1 MGNGKPATSNRKRE
15 TGNWK
20 RAAAAIGCLLLS
32 ADLAG
37 QGATFKAPPAH
48 FADADRRAK
57 LARAFPEIDRL
68 VQEFV
73 ARSRVPGAAW
83 GIVIDGELA
92 HTGVTG
98 YRDVPSK
105 SPVTPD
111 TVFRI
116 ASMTKSFT
124 AAAILK
130 LRDEGK
136 LSLDDPAEKYVPEMK
151 ALVYPTS
158 DSPRITIRHLLSHSE
173 GFPEDNPWG
182 DQQLAETDEGLSAL
196 IKAGIPFS
204 NAPGVAYEYSNFGFA
219 ILGRIVANVS
229 RGTRGTEGRGTRGTR
244 GTLTEEY
251 TRYVERHI
259 LRPLGMTST
268 TLEPSSVPPGRLAH
282 GYRWEDN
289 QWKSEPLLA
298 NGSFG
303 SMGGMLTTLSDL
315 GKYVGAFL
323 AAWPPRDGPETG
335 PIRRSSLREMQQVW
349 RPSPASVSR
358 STGAGAPAVSLNA
371 GGYGYGL
378 RVSQTC
384 QFPTVVSHSGGLPGF
399 GTQMR
404 WLPEYG
410 VGVIAFG
417 NLTYTGWSRT
427 IDAALEALANTGG
440 LQPRVVEPSPA
451 LTAARDAVAGLVVK
465 WDDAAA
471 DRIAAENLFLDQSR
485 DRRRAAIEALRAQV
499 GACTA
504 GSGFDRVE
512 NALRGDWTMSC
523 ERGKLRV
530 AITLAPTNPP
540 TVQFLSVSPAPAN
553 ATSMQRSGA
562 CPQ

>member
-1 MGNGKPATSNRKRE
+1 MRRSKDTKEQGYEGAGIEGAGIEGAMKHLAVI
-15 TGNWK
+15 G
-20 RAAAAIGCLLLS
+20 AALLMSVAAPV
-32 ADLAG
+32 A
-37 QGATFKAPPAH
+37 QNATFKAPPAH

-57 LARAFPEIDRL
+57 LAQAFPEIDRI
-68 VQEFV
+68 VQEF
-73 ARSRVPGAAW
+73 ATRARVPGAAW

-111 TVFRI
+111 SVFRI

-124 AAAILK
+124 AVAILK

-182 DQQLAETDEGLSAL
+182 DQQLAETDEALSAL

-219 ILGRIVANVS
+219 ILGRIVANVVDPAGAS
-229 RGTRGTEGRGTRGTR
+229 KPSGLNRTAV
-244 GTLTEEY
+244 Y
-251 TRYVERHI
+251 TKYVNDHV
-259 LRPLGMTST
+259 LKPLGMAST

-282 GYRWEDN
+282 GYRWEDE
-289 QWKSEPLLA
+289 QWKNEPLLA

-358 STGAGAPAVSLNA
+358 PASAASVSLNA

-378 RVSQTC
+378 RIAQTC

-417 NLTYTGWSRT
+417 NLTYTGWGRT
-427 IDAALEALANTGG
+427 IDAMLEALAKTGA

-451 LTAARDAVAGLVVK
+451 LTAARDLVAGLVVK
-465 WDDAAA
+465 WDDAVAE
-471 DRIAAENLFLDQSR
+471 RVAAENLFLDQSR
-485 DRRRAAIEALRAQV
+485 DRRRAAIEALHAQV

-540 TVQFLSVSPAPAN
+540 AVQFLSVSR
-553 ATSMQRSGA
+553 ATDARATGA
-562 CPQ
+562 CSQ

>member
-1 MGNGKPATSNRKRE
+1 VS
-15 TGNWK
+15 WK
-20 RAAAAIGCLLLS
+20 LIAGSWKLQAAVAAGGLVLAVGVS
-32 ADLAG
+32 AQVAP
-37 QGATFKAPPAH
+37 TFKAPAPR
-48 FADADRRAK
+48 FTDPDRRAK
-57 LARAFPEIDRL
+57 LEKAFPEIDRL
-68 VQEFV
+68 FQDY
-73 ARSRVPGAAW
+73 AAGAHVPGAAW
-83 GIVIDGELA
+83 GIIIDGQLA

-105 SPVTPD
+105 APVTPD

-124 AAAILK
+124 AIAILK
-130 LRDEGK
+130 LRDEGR

-158 DSPRITIRHLLSHSE
+158 DSPKLTIRHLLSHAE

-182 DQQLAETDEGLSAL
+182 DQQLADSDAQLSAM
-196 IKAGIPFS
+196 IAAGIPFS
-204 NAPGVAYEYSNFGFA
+204 NAPGIAYEYSNFGFA

-229 RGTRGTEGRGTRGTR
+229 RGTDTTSPTAA
-244 GTLTEEY
+244 Y
-251 TRYVERHI
+251 TRYVTENV
-259 LRPLGMTST
+259 LKPLGMTSS

-289 QWKSEPLLA
+289 QWKNEPLLA

-315 GKYVGAFL
+315 GRYVGAFL
-323 AAWPPRDGPETG
+323 GAWPPRDGAETG
-335 PIRRSSLREMQQVW
+335 PIRRSSLREMQQV
-349 RPSPASVSR
+349 SR
-358 STGAGAPAVSLNA
+358 SAPAVVSTGGGGVQLNS

-378 RVSQTC
+378 RISQSC
-384 QFPTVVSHSGGLPGF
+384 AFPTIVAHGGGLPGF

-410 VGVIAFG
+410 VGLIAFG
-417 NLTYTGWSRT
+417 NLTYTSWPRT
-427 IDAALEALANTGG
+427 FDAALDALARSGG
-440 LQPRVVEPSPA
+440 LRPRSIEPSPA
-451 LTAARDAVAGLVVK
+451 LAAARDEVARLVVK

-471 DRIAAENLFLDQSR
+471 DRIAAVNLFLDNSR
-485 DRRRAAIEALRAQV
+485 DRRRAAIEQLKAEV
-499 GACTA
+499 GACA
-504 GSGFDRVE
+504 VGSGFDRVE

-523 ERGKLRV
+523 ERGRLRV
-530 AITLAPTNPP
+530 AITLAPTMPP
-540 TVQFLSVSPAPAN
+540 KVQFLAVTAVPPAEPPRAG
-553 ATSMQRSGA
+553 T

>member
-1 MGNGKPATSNRKRE
+1 MSWKPGAV
-15 TGNWK
+15 
-20 RAAAAIGCLLLS
+20 LLAVLLGQS
-32 ADLAG
+32 AP
-37 QGATFKAPPAH
+37 TFKAPVPS
-48 FADADRRAK
+48 FTDPDRRAK
-57 LARAFPEIDRL
+57 LERAYPEIDRIF
-68 VQEFV
+68 QEYT
-73 ARSRVPGAAW
+73 AGAHVPGAAW
-83 GIVIDGELA
+83 GVIIDGQLA

-105 SPVTPD
+105 APVTAD

-124 AAAILK
+124 AIAVLK

-158 DSPRITIRHLLSHSE
+158 DSPKLTVRHLLSHAE

-182 DQQLAETDEGLSAL
+182 DQQLADTDEQLSAM
-196 IKAGIPFS
+196 IRAGIPFS

-219 ILGRIVANVS
+219 ILGRIVANV
-229 RGTRGTEGRGTRGTR
+229 GRGTRGTR
-244 GTLTEEY
+244 GTPGTSGGRGTRGTRGTRGRAERGGTSPTAAYTAYVTEN
-251 TRYVERHI
+251 V

-268 TLEPSSVPPGRLAH
+268 TLEPARVPADRLAH
-282 GYRWEDN
+282 GYRWEDA
-289 QWKSEPLLA
+289 QWKNEPLLA

-315 GKYVGAFL
+315 GRYVGAFL

-335 PIRRSSLREMQQVW
+335 PIKRSSLREMQQVW
-349 RPSPASVSR
+349 RP
-358 STGAGAPAVSLNA
+358 APAAVSKSPGGTGLQLST

-384 QFPTVVSHSGGLPGF
+384 QFPTVVAHGGGLPGF

-410 VGVIAFG
+410 VGLIAFG
-417 NLTYTGWSRT
+417 NLTYTSWPRT
-427 IDAALEALANTGG
+427 FDTALDALVRTGG
-440 LQPRVVEPSPA
+440 LQPRALEPSPA
-451 LTAARDAVAGLVVK
+451 LTSARDEVAGLIVR
-465 WDDAAA
+465 WDDATA
-471 DRIAAENLFLDQSR
+471 DRLAAVNLFLDQSKE
-485 DRRRAAIEALRAQV
+485 RRRAAIENLHAQV
-499 GACTA
+499 GACRA
-504 GSGFDRVE
+504 GSGFDHVE
-512 NALRGDWTMSC
+512 NALRGDWTMAC
-523 ERGKLRV
+523 ERGRLKV
-530 AITLAPTNPP
+530 AITLAPTMPP
-540 TVQFLSVSPAPAN
+540 KVQVISVSPATAAP
-553 ATSMQRSGA
+553 TTGT